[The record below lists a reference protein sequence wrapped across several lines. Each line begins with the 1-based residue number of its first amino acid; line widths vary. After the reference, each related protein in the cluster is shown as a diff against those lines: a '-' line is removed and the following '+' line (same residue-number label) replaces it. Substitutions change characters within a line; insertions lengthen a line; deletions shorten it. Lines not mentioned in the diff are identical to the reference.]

1 MYNPI
6 SSSDQDRLR
15 GLQKAILCD
24 ILEIHSGSLESY
36 GQYSYI
42 NCERC
47 GRLRQPMPRWYAEHR
62 YG

>member
-1 MYNPI
+1 MINRSLPGP
-6 SSSDQDRLR
+6 DDLTRLR
-15 GLQKAILCD
+15 RRLLCD
-24 ILEIHSGSLESY
+24 WLQVHTGSLESY

-47 GRLRQPMPRWYAEHR
+47 NELRQPMPRWYAERR